1 MLSVFA
7 KHFPSSA
14 RNTRSSLCLFMSA
27 RLDTVRAWD
36 HVELSQ
42 RPLLGRTADVEPIRE
57 PAAEPVGSRKGLLC
71 SVTML
76 HEGDFTSST

>member
-1 MLSVFA
+1 VLSVFA
-7 KHFPSSA
+7 EHFPSSA
-14 RNTRSSLCLFMSA
+14 RNTRSLLCLFMSA
-27 RLDTVRAWD
+27 RGTPFEPGTMWSSLKG
-36 HVELSQ
+36 
-42 RPLLGRTADVEPIRE
+42 PLLGRTADVEPIRE